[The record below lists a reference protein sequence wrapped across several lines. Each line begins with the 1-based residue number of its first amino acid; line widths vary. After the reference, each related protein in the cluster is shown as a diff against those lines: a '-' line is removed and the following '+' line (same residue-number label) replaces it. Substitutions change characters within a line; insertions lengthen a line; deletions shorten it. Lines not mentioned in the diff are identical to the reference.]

1 MLPPFKKA
9 LDCKQVYKIKLK
21 FDGTI
26 ERYKARLIILGNT
39 QVEGEDFTKTFAL
52 AAKLVTVRT
61 LLVMVVT
68 RGWDIQQMDVHNTC
82 LYSDLDEEVY
92 MNTTRI
98 SDQYSKC
105 SLFTPEI
112 FVWSETSP
120 QALVF

>member
-1 MLPPFKKA
+1 M
-9 LDCKQVYKIKLK
+9 
-21 FDGTI
+21 
-26 ERYKARLIILGNT
+26 
-39 QVEGEDFTKTFAL
+39 EGEDFTKTFAL

-98 SDQYSKC
+98 SD
-105 SLFTPEI
+105 
-112 FVWSETSP
+112 
-120 QALVF
+120 